1 MYNPIIAVNKNI
13 NLTAVFSSMMTYN
26 YAIDG
31 LNPRTKSTL
40 SDSLNYYSGSY
51 SYYPYDLLFYIK
63 DGKTVNKREK
73 IFYNYNNSA
82 TAGAGNYVANANYG
96 NPEYLPLVHNGGSVQ

>member
-26 YAIDG
+26 TAIDG
-31 LNPRTKSTL
+31 LNTITKSTL
-40 SDSLNYYSGSY
+40 SDTLNYSNQNG
-51 SYYPYDLLFYIK
+51 YYPYDLLFYIK

-82 TAGAGNYVANANYG
+82 TSGTGNYVANANYG
-96 NPEYLPLVHNGGSVQ
+96 FPEYLPLVHNGGSIQ